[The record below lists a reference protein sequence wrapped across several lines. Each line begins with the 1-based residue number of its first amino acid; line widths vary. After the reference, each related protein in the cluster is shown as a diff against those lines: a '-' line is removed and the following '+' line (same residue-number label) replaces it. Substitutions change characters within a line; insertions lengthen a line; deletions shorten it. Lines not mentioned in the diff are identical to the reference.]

1 MRAEGELPPLRL
13 MFVRFV
19 QKLFG
24 LSVRKVMEN
33 TMSTKLDLK
42 KVRSQLMAGRKELLA
57 KLEEKDR
64 DARGENPGR
73 GDLAYDYTNRDRVTA
88 LRSVEEQTLE
98 QIDAAL
104 ERLDAGTYGICS
116 HCGKPIN
123 EERMEALPYATLCM
137 ECTNQQA

>member
-1 MRAEGELPPLRL
+1 
-13 MFVRFV
+13 
-19 QKLFG
+19 
-24 LSVRKVMEN
+24 
-33 TMSTKLDLK
+33 MSTKLDLK